1 MVAQNGLRA
10 ESLRQNLQD
19 KPVAREETFLQ
30 TFLICHVKHFRYQ
43 LFLAVSEKHG
53 GKVPV
58 VDYVLSSHEQE
69 IYPTTSLDEN
79 SMDFEFQ
86 TDRNYYVDL
95 RRMYLAGKLKFFRG
109 RGYETYKTK
118 EVKKD
123 NKEQAEADEEMV
135 AVVENKN
142 QDPFHLVIHVNN
154 ILHSISSFVQVHRNY
169 QQIDNS
175 NGFYGHK
182 SYFSNKFKGAISE
195 HKEVLHCAAKGTI
208 MKKFWMNLWKHLCLN
223 YFSQGEQ
230 KCLVDSMA
238 PYFLVIWKL
247 NSSAILSR

>member
-1 MVAQNGLRA
+1 MLVKVEKFSGELQRVWEDKLGENNWVVVAQNGLRA
-10 ESLRQNLQD
+10 ETLRQILQD
-19 KPVAREETFLQ
+19 KPVAREATFLQ
-30 TFLICHVKHFRYQ
+30 TFLICHVKHSRYQ
-43 LFLAVSEKHG
+43 LFFAVSEKHG
-53 GKVPV
+53 GKVLV

-86 TDRNYYVDL
+86 TDRNYYVVL
-95 RRMYLAGKLKFFRG
+95 RRTYLAWKLKLFRG
-109 RGYETYKTK
+109 RGYETYNIK

-123 NKEQAEADEEMV
+123 NKEEAKADEETV

-154 ILHSISSFVQVHRNY
+154 ILRSTSSFVEVHRNY
-169 QQIDNS
+169 QQKDNS

-195 HKEVLHCAAKGTI
+195 HKEVLHCAAKGTT
-208 MKKFWMNLWKHLCLN
+208 MKNFWMNLWNNLCLN
-223 YFSQGEQ
+223 
-230 KCLVDSMA
+230 
-238 PYFLVIWKL
+238 
-247 NSSAILSR
+247 